1 MYCSELKIQFFYDR
15 NKECSFMVCDY
26 CFEIGPVVRNL
37 LPLFLGQ
44 KSIFSC
50 LVREVIMVWGEEG
63 LEQGGLG
70 PQIPSVKLQIE
81 APPVR

>member
-1 MYCSELKIQFFYDR
+1 MDMYCSELKIQFFYDR
-15 NKECSFMVCDY
+15 NRECSFMVCDF
-26 CFEIGPVVRNL
+26 CFEIGPVIRNL
-37 LPLFLGQ
+37 LHFFFGTKSFFL
-44 KSIFSC
+44 
-50 LVREVIMVWGEEG
+50 LYEVIMVWGEEG

>member
-15 NKECSFMVCDY
+15 NRECSFMVCDY
-26 CFEIGPVVRNL
+26 CFEIGPAVRNL
-37 LPLFLGQ
+37 LHFFWDKNNFLC
-44 KSIFSC
+44 F
-50 LVREVIMVWGEEG
+50 LVREVIMVWGEGG